1 MSTRRFDVVVVG
13 AGPAGL
19 EAAAVVAEAGLTC
32 AAIDRMGPGGQ
43 LMNLGAVSGVAGLE
57 PGATG
62 PDLLG
67 QLVDR
72 TMTAGAEIAIDDVS
86 SIAREGA
93 DFVIEALDGR
103 YEASAVIIATGLTPG
118 TTGLADEQRFEGAG
132 LSHCAHCDAPLYAGQ
147 PVAVAGGDAWAV
159 EEALELSEHASQV
172 TLVVDGGPPAAA
184 ADRLAQLKSRGNV
197 AIIEGRITALTG
209 SDALDGIRVSSA
221 TGESQIAARGLF
233 LQTGRV
239 PALRILGP
247 GVSKDEGLF
256 IAGDAR
262 EGSGRTI
269 AGAIADGARAGQNA
283 VAWVKAG
290 QARERR

>member
-1 MSTRRFDVVVVG
+1 MSTRRFDVVVIG

-19 EAAAVVAEAGLTC
+19 EAAAAVATAGLSC

-43 LMNLGAVSGVAGLE
+43 LMNLGILSGVTGLE

-67 QLVDR
+67 QLADR

-86 SIAREGA
+86 AVARDGGV
-93 DFVIEALDGR
+93 FVIEALDGR

-118 TTGLADEQRFEGAG
+118 TTGLADEQRFEGRG

-147 PVAVAGGDAWAV
+147 PVAVAGADAWAV
-159 EEALELSEHASQV
+159 EEALELAEHASQV
-172 TLVVDGGPPAAA
+172 TLVVDGPSAAA
-184 ADRLAQLKSRGNV
+184 ADRLAKLRGCGHATIV
-197 AIIEGRITALTG
+197 EGHITALTG
-209 SDALDGIRVSSA
+209 SDALDGLRIA
-221 TGESQIAARGLF
+221 GAAGESHIAARGLF

-239 PALRILGP
+239 PALGVLGH
-247 GVSKDEGLF
+247 GVSEAQGLF

-269 AGAIADGARAGQNA
+269 AEAIADGERAGQNA
-283 VAWVKAG
+283 VAWVKARAG
-290 QARERR
+290 A